1 MIKGV
6 IFDSDGTLVDS
17 ETLSAEVIVALLAE
31 RGKTISYHEA
41 LERFRGSEFAKF
53 ADGLRADYSLFDDRS
68 ALLAFTQEFRER
80 GKKRYAESL
89 QPIPGALELVR
100 SITLPKCVASN
111 GPRDK
116 LDVCLGAV
124 GLLPYFDGFVF
135 SAYEVGS
142 WKPDPGLILHGA
154 AAMGVAPEH
163 CLLVEDSVAGIEA
176 GLAAGVE
183 VVGYRLEDDVK
194 ARLSRQVP
202 IIDSLLDVRRY
213 LPD

>member
-1 MIKGV
+1 MIKGI

-17 ETLSAEVIVALLAE
+17 ETLSAEVIVELLAE
-31 RGKTISYHEA
+31 RGKTIRYHEA

-53 ADGLRADYSLFDDRS
+53 AAKLDADYGLFADAAD
-68 ALLAFTQEFRER
+68 LTEFTHAFRER
-80 GKKRYAESL
+80 GKQRYAESL
-89 QPIPGALELVR
+89 QPIPGAVELVR

-116 LDVCLGAV
+116 LDVCLGAA
-124 GLLPYFDGFVF
+124 GLLPYFEGFVF

-142 WKPDPGLILHGA
+142 WKPDPGLILHAA
-154 AAMGVAPEH
+154 AAMGVPPEQ

-202 IIDSLLDVRRY
+202 IIDRLADVRRY